1 MRLSFRLVLAAL
13 AVASLSVGSAPA
25 QQAGDAQG
33 SAPSPPPGA
42 EMRRAPPPSLD
53 LDLQVVLE
61 PRAIELLK
69 AVSRRLADAK
79 TMNFTAVTTYESLAR
94 TGEPLAYMT
103 RSEVTVERPDKLR
116 VITPADGPRSEF
128 YYDGKQMMAYEPAAD
143 LVAVADAPP
152 TIDATLK
159 AAFTTAGIY
168 FPFTDFIVADPY
180 RDVAD
185 DLKLAFVV
193 GQSQVVGGT
202 TTDIV
207 AFVDPRAQVELW
219 IDEKEKLP
227 LMARAT
233 FFNEPYRY
241 RHVIEFSNWQLDK
254 PVPADAF
261 HSAAAAQAKHIEFA
275 IPASGS
281 SQPK

>member
-1 MRLSFRLVLAAL
+1 MRFSFRLVLAAL
-13 AVASLSVGSAPA
+13 AATSLSVANAPA
-25 QQAGDAQG
+25 QQASKAQG
-33 SAPSPPPGA
+33 PAPSPPPGA
-42 EMRRAPPPSLD
+42 EMRPPPPLD

-79 TMNFTAVTTYESLAR
+79 TMTFTAVTTYESLAR

-103 RSEVTVERPDKLR
+103 RSEVTVARPDKLR

-128 YYDGKQMMAYEPAAD
+128 YYDGKQMMAYEPAAG

-152 TIDATLK
+152 TIDAMLK

-180 RDVAD
+180 GDVAD
-185 DLKLAFVV
+185 GLKLAFVV

-219 IDEKEKLP
+219 IDAKEKLP

-233 FFNEPYRY
+233 FFDEPYRY

-261 HSAAAAQAKHIEFA
+261 HSAEAAQAKHIEFA